1 MTTKT
6 KLEEIIAGTRLG
18 TVGRV
23 LNLVEVAEEEIAR
36 ASAATPEKTK
46 ELRAAFQEHL
56 FPGELANFSEDVYRS
71 HAREILGRVARG
83 EDVSPGT
90 DAECLVALSL
100 ASLKAPLASGHLAAM
115 ESVFAKVYP
124 NHKETKAPIGR
135 EAFEGETAEI
145 LTELRKKIGRRR

>member
-1 MTTKT
+1 MKT

-23 LNLVEVAEEEIAR
+23 LNLVEVAEEEIA
-36 ASAATPEKTK
+36 AAVKDHPAKTK
-46 ELRAAFQEHL
+46 ELRAAFSEHL
-56 FPGELANFSEDVYRS
+56 FPGELGNFSADVYRS
-71 HAREILGRVARG
+71 HAREILGRIARG

-100 ASLKAPLASGHLAAM
+100 ASLKVPLASGHLAAM

-124 NHKETKAPIGR
+124 NHKDAPIGR
-135 EAFEGETAEI
+135 EAYAGETQEI
-145 LTELRKKIGRRR
+145 LSELRKKIGRRR